1 MVKLKF
7 ETALD
12 FVADARE
19 WNPEF
24 TENNKPTQYPCI
36 AVIEITPGTMTQEV
50 IHITYVYLSDFDGM
64 RMNLK
69 LNTF

>member
-1 MVKLKF
+1 MQKLKF

-12 FVADARE
+12 FVAASRE
-19 WNPEF
+19 WPSDF
-24 TENNKPTQYPCI
+24 TENNKPKQYPCI
-36 AVIEITPGTMTQEV
+36 AVIDITPGTITQAA
-50 IHITYVYLSDFDGM
+50 IQITYVYLTDFDGM